1 MIRHM
6 ISSHSLADH
15 VLPYD
20 RLFTRL
26 FLFHGLDL
34 TDQTDQQ
41 APRHY
46 DTFTA
51 STLGRMRIPA
61 PEASPATQP
70 KENEIRGM
78 EAGVDPP
85 NQIEDDLHIP
95 PLQTEYPPTYGE
107 PHFLLLI
114 HQSHHQCPHTL
125 HRHILSSLDTIHR
138 SPILII
144 HHLLSNL
151 LYMSFGPS
159 FMLCAWTS

>member
-1 MIRHM
+1 MIGHM
-6 ISSHSLADH
+6 ISSHSLAGH
-15 VLPYD
+15 VLLYG

-26 FLFHGLDL
+26 FLFHGLYL

-41 APRHY
+41 ALRHY
-46 DTFTA
+46 DTFTP

-70 KENEIRGM
+70 EENEIRGM

-107 PHFLLLI
+107 PHFSTA
-114 HQSHHQCPHTL
+114 HPSKPPPMPSHTSPPH
-125 HRHILSSLDTIHR
+125 
-138 SPILII
+138 
-144 HHLLSNL
+144 
-151 LYMSFGPS
+151 FE
-159 FMLCAWTS
+159 